1 MSKFYKG
8 LLILLITQLAM
19 IGSSISQI
27 SIASTEPTGGN
38 WSTIVLEGDVMRL
51 EPPPPLGS
59 PQEAREIEEIWDL
72 QLKRTPKMMEVAKTW
87 DEGGVIGWNEIAR
100 DLVAKHKTD
109 PPMASRIYALLS
121 VAQYDALVE
130 AWNNKYYYY
139 RPTPSQTDG
148 KIYSMVSSKEPSYP
162 SEHAVIAAASAEVL
176 KYVYPDEADFLE
188 DKAREHQESRI
199 QAGAN
204 FRSDITA
211 GDNLGRDVARK
222 VIDRA
227 EADGSDKEWNG
238 ILSRG
243 SGYWNGTDPVR
254 PNWGSVEPWLASDIS
269 QLRPSPPPSIDSQ
282 EFKDALKEVK
292 DVSDNRNAHQLAIAQ
307 FWADGAGTYTPPGHW
322 NEIAC
327 EIIKDHGQSEI
338 RAARTLALMNMAMMD
353 AGICCWD
360 TKYYYCLLRPWEAD
374 PEITTPIGR
383 PNFPSYTSGHSAF
396 SAAAAE
402 VLSYVFPD
410 EEGRIR
416 SMAEEAGMSRLYG
429 GIHYIFDIEE
439 GQKGGSYIGKMA
451 VLRGRSDGCPPQT
464 PT

>member
-1 MSKFYKG
+1 MSKICNG
-8 LLILLITQLAM
+8 LLILLITQFAL
-19 IGSSISQI
+19 IGLSLSQI
-27 SIASTEPTGGN
+27 SIASPEPTGGD
-38 WSTIVLEGDVMRL
+38 WSTIVLVGEPMRL
-51 EPPPPLGS
+51 EPPPSPGS
-59 PQEAREIEEIWDL
+59 PQEAKEIEEIWDL
-72 QLKRTPKMMEVAKTW
+72 QLRRNPKMMNIAKTW
-87 DEGGVIGWNEIAR
+87 DDGGAIGWNEIAR

-121 VAQYDALVE
+121 VAQYDALVS
-130 AWNNKYYYY
+130 AWNNKYYYN

-162 SEHAVIAAASAEVL
+162 SEHASIAAASAGIL
-176 KYVYPDEADFLE
+176 KYIYPDEAAFLD

-199 QAGAN
+199 WTGAN

-211 GDNLGRDVARK
+211 GDLLGRDVARK

-227 EADGSDKEWNG
+227 EADGSDEPWDG
-238 ILSRG
+238 TLPTG
-243 SGYWNGTDPVR
+243 LGHWNGTDPVR
-254 PNWGSVEPWLASDIS
+254 PNWGRVKPWLASDIS
-269 QLRPSPPPSIDSQ
+269 QLRPSPPPSINSQ
-282 EFKDALKEVK
+282 EFKDALIEVRN
-292 DVSDNRNAHQLAIAQ
+292 VSDKRNAHQLMIAK

-327 EIIKDHGQSEI
+327 KMIEDHDQNEI
-338 RAARTLALMNMAMMD
+338 RSARTLALMNMAMMD

-360 TKYYYCLLRPWEAD
+360 TKYYYCLLRPWDAD

-410 EEGRIR
+410 EKDRIR

-429 GIHYIFDIEE
+429 GIHYRFDIDE
-439 GQKGGSYIGKMA
+439 GQKGGSDMGKMA
-451 VLRGRSDGCPPQT
+451 VLRGRSDGCPPQ
-464 PT
+464 PP